1 MTNTQNTVLSIEYT
15 KTVQDF
21 ETETCTV
28 FFDVDTGGE
37 LSGEYGVR
45 HTADGDIFLVNDKG
59 EVFISPYLLE
69 ALAALVTDHM
79 LSA

>member
-1 MTNTQNTVLSIEYT
+1 MKNAQNTVLNVEYT
-15 KTVQDF
+15 KTAQDL
-21 ETETCTV
+21 EAETCTV

-45 HTADGDIFLVNDKG
+45 HTGCGDIFLVDSKG

-69 ALAALVTDHM
+69 ALAALVTDQM